1 MGTRVNRA
9 SGGWLAVT
17 VVLAGAAIAWW
28 PRAGAADDGVINGCY
43 QKNQGQLRIVAA
55 GTPCRP
61 DENAISWN
69 IQGPKGD
76 PGPQGP
82 AGGISGLERV
92 DYSSA
97 NDSTSPKHAFAKCPA
112 GKQVVGGGAQVFMQ
126 GQENGSV
133 AVKKSFPNKAG
144 DGWAAT
150 AEEMVATDVNWFLTA
165 YALCAPMAQ

>member
-1 MGTRVNRA
+1 MDTRVTRA

-17 VVLAGAAIAWW
+17 VALAGVALAWW
-28 PRAGAADDGVINGCY
+28 PAAGAADEGVINACY
-43 QKNQGQLRIVAA
+43 QMNQGQLRIVAA

-61 DENAISWN
+61 DEKAISWN
-69 IQGPKGD
+69 VQGPKGD
-76 PGPQGP
+76 TGPQGP

-112 GKQVVGGGAQVFMQ
+112 GKRVVGGGAEVFIE
-126 GQENGSV
+126 GQEAGPV
-133 AVKKSFPNKAG
+133 AVKKSFPSKAG

-150 AEEMVATDVNWFLTA
+150 AEAMGNIDASWFLTA
-165 YALCAPMAQ
+165 FALCAPTAQ